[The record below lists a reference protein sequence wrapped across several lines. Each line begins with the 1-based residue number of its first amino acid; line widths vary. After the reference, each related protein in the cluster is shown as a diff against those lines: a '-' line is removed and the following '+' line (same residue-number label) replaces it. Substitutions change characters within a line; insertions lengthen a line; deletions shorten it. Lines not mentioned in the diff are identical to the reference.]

1 MSVPRKFR
9 LNFVGDVM
17 LGRLIDQLMPTHV
30 HEPSEASIIA
40 NFKKAHQELQNYS
53 HKSPWGD
60 TLPMFH
66 DADINLVNLE
76 TAVTTFSRKWPD
88 KVFNYRM
95 HPGNIRALHFPPVD
109 YAGLANNHTL
119 DFCREGLVE
128 TVRTL
133 KAAGI
138 KFAGAGESREEATRP
153 AVIEI
158 PRGPGRDDSLP
169 VHHIHVY
176 AGSDHPDLWSSE
188 SGFHLID
195 YTSATKKRLKQLLT
209 DEKAQP
215 APSIKIFSVHWGPN
229 YCWHP
234 DSDIRSMAHFLI
246 DECEIDIIH
255 GHSSHHVQ
263 GVEKYKGKLIIYGCG
278 DFVDDYAVTPEYRNN
293 LSAVWRVTVAEGSYQ
308 KKLSLK
314 RLEIFPTKIEL
325 FQARLLDA
333 QDADHQW
340 VANKL
345 RALSKEL
352 GTEMDKEPGDRGQV
366 VLSLN
371 T

>member
-1 MSVPRKFR
+1 
-9 LNFVGDVM
+9 
-17 LGRLIDQLMPTHV
+17 
-30 HEPSEASIIA
+30 
-40 NFKKAHQELQNYS
+40 
-53 HKSPWGD
+53 
-60 TLPMFH
+60 
-66 DADINLVNLE
+66 
-76 TAVTTFSRKWPD
+76 
-88 KVFNYRM
+88 
-95 HPGNIRALHFPPVD
+95 
-109 YAGLANNHTL
+109 
-119 DFCREGLVE
+119 
-128 TVRTL
+128 
-133 KAAGI
+133 
-138 KFAGAGESREEATRP
+138 
-153 AVIEI
+153 
-158 PRGPGRDDSLP
+158 
-169 VHHIHVY
+169 
-176 AGSDHPDLWSSE
+176 
-188 SGFHLID
+188 
-195 YTSATKKRLKQLLT
+195 
-209 DEKAQP
+209 
-215 APSIKIFSVHWGPN
+215 
-229 YCWHP
+229 
-234 DSDIRSMAHFLI
+234 MAHFLI